1 MVVDK
6 QKLGMSTDDTDATED
21 SQNSYANL
29 GSQDTTDLDATVDS
43 ADDTP
48 SGDELDQ
55 IQTYPF
61 QSGDNIVNATEKAIT
76 SFERFIFPEWPGH
89 GQIGKS
95 SAEALRLALRVLR
108 LQLMH
113 GGGFCTDMKQI
124 DLSTPANV
132 RFDIQD
138 VLDLFK
144 DKMSHC
150 TLNSIEKLLLPNVK
164 ELTTGDMVKDML
176 EGFCR
181 ILCGENGKI
190 KELVLRSDKISNEFT
205 AGDLEWVTSFL
216 SSYNLDRVTVS
227 VLQLVNN

>member
-1 MVVDK
+1 
-6 QKLGMSTDDTDATED
+6 
-21 SQNSYANL
+21 
-29 GSQDTTDLDATVDS
+29 
-43 ADDTP
+43 
-48 SGDELDQ
+48 
-55 IQTYPF
+55 
-61 QSGDNIVNATEKAIT
+61 
-76 SFERFIFPEWPGH
+76 
-89 GQIGKS
+89 
-95 SAEALRLALRVLR
+95 
-108 LQLMH
+108 MH

-132 RFDIQD
+132 RFNIQD